1 MTDDLESIACK
12 GILRFRDDVMGAL
25 SCYLNA
31 SGKAFT
37 MSFKFADVA
46 IMGIDS
52 GDRRIQNV
60 LNNDHNMYIRLR
72 GPNPFIVLSFEGA
85 SQRDKTFISLLI
97 LASKTLGKF
106 NLSNIHRSAIKM
118 IFVIHRDFNGLHCS
132 T

>member
-37 MSFKFADVA
+37 MSFKFADIA

-72 GPNPFIVLSFEGA
+72 GPNPFIVLSFRRSFSTG
-85 SQRDKTFISLLI
+85 Q
-97 LASKTLGKF
+97 
-106 NLSNIHRSAIKM
+106 NIYFPADSCIKDA
-118 IFVIHRDFNGLHCS
+118 R
-132 T
+132 